1 MSTKNCNR
9 CKNPLLR
16 DGTSQPQRFFPEL
29 DPAYVS
35 IDERTPIDL
44 IDFTLKYAQ
53 KLRFWEADNSTT
65 GDWIGFIENDIA
77 TLITIVAK
85 KNFEQV
91 RADFE
96 IALIPFIPQPPLF
109 LPPTPTNDEFQVLID
124 KSMDLALEI
133 DGWYEKSIPGFSLNL
148 DLLKIIQT
156 QAAPNMRILA
166 SFHRGAQLALTSP
179 PVVPVYPLPFSELSP
194 IWGDFTTVDDDQTI
208 FVGATDIDK
217 VMAAYP
223 TIANIFEAM
232 LNAEEKLS
240 KNASSH
246 FEQIL
251 NEYPS
256 HEAHFT
262 LLLTFYQLFA
272 HAQEHGNTLTERHMD
287 FYYQDVLRMIEKDA
301 VPDHAHL
308 VFEPAKN
315 IDSHLISKGTLF
327 KAGKDATGKDIF
339 FSLDKNIVINRA
351 TVDTVKNIFVHQ
363 NTNDQ
368 IDYIFASQVA
378 NSIDGI
384 GGELPETNPGWKMF
398 GEHQKLA
405 DDSGNIDPR
414 TMPDAEVGFAIASP
428 ELFLKEGERTIS
440 TVLEIESVSLV
451 NFITTHGTLA
461 NAQTTLLANLQ
472 LFFSGT
478 EGWIQPL
485 VASTVTIDVAAS
497 SIIITTGL
505 LVEQPP
511 IVPYNAE
518 VLLSPYQT
526 EWPVLKIV
534 LNQTSSSLVYES
546 MRLLKLKSFTLDV
559 DVKEVV
565 SLVVANDNG
574 TVDASKPF
582 QPFGPI
588 PEVGSNFYMGS
599 EEVFS
604 KKLKELTITLDW
616 QGVPSSNLAAYYKE
630 YKKNSYQQ
638 YIGALNS
645 SGTVVNNGNNNFHAK
660 LKILDDYRW
669 RDLVEVSSS
678 LGVSEASVTT
688 SFADV
693 GGSGSGSGS
702 GAGVVLG
709 GGVGTMFLLFA
720 FLFYNGTST
729 TNRIELFNY
738 DGGPDGPDPRL
749 PRKLRVNNNNI
760 VSLGSGGGTVVN
772 NTFKLLTSYGYK
784 RDVRLQKTPIT
795 EYTNSTKRG
804 FVKLELNSP
813 GFLHDI
819 YPKIQ
824 TKQAIALGKHNLLGF
839 GTTVA
844 EPQLPNEPYTPVVKL
859 MAMDYKSEFKVDYQ
873 SAEFQN
879 YDKRVEQL
887 FHVGPFGVAEI
898 FPVSDLLLV
907 ASEPKKVFN
916 TDNLFPRFVT
926 VIDSDAETKT
936 EGELFIGIKDLRPPQ
951 GLTLLF
957 QFDEGTENLD
967 LEVPD
972 VKWSFLSNN
981 QWIDFES
988 KQIASDSTN
997 GLVNSGIVEFSI
1009 PKEITN
1015 QNTILPAGNHWLR
1028 VQVTENTQAFSNVLL
1043 LQAQA
1048 ASATYED
1055 ISNDPNRLRTFI
1067 EPGVIS
1073 KFVKKDF
1080 AVKTVGQPYLSF
1092 GGRIKEQSNEF
1103 FARAAERLRH
1113 KNRAITIRDYEHL
1126 VLEAYPTIYK
1136 VKCIN
1141 HTSKVSENAPGS
1153 VSVITIPDPATRND
1167 KNPFELKVSKSKLE
1181 EIKTFLQEINSA
1193 LVDLNVRN
1201 PTYEKMKVTFGV
1213 EFKKEFSD
1221 RTFYVNQLSEDIK
1234 RFLSPWAYGEVED
1247 IVFGGRLD
1255 KSVILNFIEERPYV
1269 DFVDEF
1275 IMDLYLPGEEFP
1287 LGGDPD
1293 SPGYVGIQ
1301 EAVAQTAASILIT
1314 NDTHTINEITC

>member
-1 MSTKNCNR
+1 MSKKNCNR

-16 DGTSQPQRFFPEL
+16 DGTSQPQRFLPEL

-44 IDFTLKYAQ
+44 IDFTFKYAQ
-53 KLRFWEADNSTT
+53 KLRFWETDNVTT
-65 GDWIGFIENDIA
+65 GNWIGFIENDVA

-85 KNFEQV
+85 KKTDSIREDFQLALDNFLMSTDPD
-91 RADFE
+91 DFQE
-96 IALIPFIPQPPLF
+96 LI
-109 LPPTPTNDEFQVLID
+109 T
-124 KSMDLALEI
+124 KSLEVALEI
-133 DGWYEKSIPGFSLNL
+133 DSWYKKSIPNFSLNL
-148 DLLKIIQT
+148 DLLKVIQT
-156 QAAPNMRILA
+156 QAAPNMRILVSYDLA
-166 SFHRGAQLALTSP
+166 AQSFLGVPPANPIYPAGVSQLS
-179 PVVPVYPLPFSELSP
+179 S
-194 IWGDFTTVDDDQTI
+194 IWGDFNTVEEDNSVYGPI
-208 FVGATDIDK
+208 AGTDAVK
-217 VMAAYP
+217 MTSAYP
-223 TIANIFEAM
+223 SIVAIFETM
-232 LNAEEKLS
+232 LNAQEKLS
-240 KNASSH
+240 RNAASH
-246 FEQIL
+246 FDQIL

-256 HEAHFT
+256 HEAHHT
-262 LLLTFYQLFA
+262 LLLTFYQLFT
-272 HAQEHGNTLTERHMD
+272 HAQEYGNTLTARHMD
-287 FYYQDVLRMIEKDA
+287 FYYKDVLRMIEKDA
-301 VPDHAHL
+301 VPDQVHL
-308 VFEPAKN
+308 LFEPAKN
-315 IDSHLISKGTLF
+315 IDSHLLTKGTLF
-327 KAGKDATGKDIF
+327 KAGKDSTGKDIF
-339 FSLDKNIVINRA
+339 FSLDKNVVINKA
-351 TVDTVKNIFVHQ
+351 TVDAVKNIFIHR
-363 NTNDQ
+363 NTDDQ
-368 IDYIFASQVA
+368 INYIFASHVA
-378 NSIDGI
+378 NSTDGL
-384 GGELPETNPGWKMF
+384 GGELPENNPGWKMF

-405 DDSGNIDPR
+405 DDITDIAAR
-414 TMPDAEVGFAIASP
+414 TMPNAEIGFAIASP

-440 TVLEIESVSLV
+440 TVLEVDSDSLDAFV
-451 NFITTHGTLA
+451 GFYAGIVDA
-461 NAQTTLLANLQ
+461 QNAMGSNVQ
-472 LFFSGT
+472 LFFSGA

-485 VASTVTIDVAAS
+485 ANTTVGIDLALNTIT
-497 SIIITTGL
+497 ITTGL
-505 LVEQPP
+505 LVEQPAV
-511 IVPYNAE
+511 VPYAEE
-518 VLLSPYQT
+518 VLLSPFQT

-534 LNQTSSSLVYES
+534 LNQASGSVVYDS
-546 MRLLKLKSFTLDV
+546 MKALKLKGFTIDV

-588 PEVGSNFYMGS
+588 PEVGSNFYIGS

-604 KKLKELTITLDW
+604 KKLKDLTITLDW
-616 QGVPSSNLAAYYKE
+616 QGVPSNNMASYYKE
-630 YKKNSYQQ
+630 YKKNSSQE
-638 YIGALNS
+638 YIGVINS
-645 SGTVVNNGNNNFHAK
+645 AGTVVNNGNHNFTAK
-660 LKILDDYRW
+660 LKILDEYRW
-669 RDLVEVSSS
+669 RDLVEVSSAI
-678 LGVSEASVTT
+678 GVSEASVSTLFSDSGGGSDLSTT
-688 SFADV
+688 V
-693 GGSGSGSGS
+693 GSGSFFS
-702 GAGVVLG
+702 G
-709 GGVGTMFLLFA
+709 GGPGGLMFVLFA

-729 TNRIELFNY
+729 TNRIELFNH

-760 VSLGSGGGTVVN
+760 VSVGSGGGTVVN

-839 GTTVA
+839 GTTEA

-859 MAMDYKSEFKVDYQ
+859 MALDYKSEFKVNYQ
-873 SAEFQN
+873 LVEFQN

-887 FHVGPFGVAEI
+887 FHVGPFGVAEV
-898 FPVSDLLLV
+898 FPVADDLLV
-907 ASEPKKVFN
+907 AADPKKVYN
-916 TDNLFPRFVT
+916 TDSLFPRFAT
-926 VIDSDAETKT
+926 AMDTNAEATT
-936 EGELFIGIKDLRPPQ
+936 EGEFFIGIKNLKPPQ
-951 GLTLLF
+951 GVTLFF

-988 KQIASDSTN
+988 KQIANDTTN
-997 GLVNSGIVEFSI
+997 GLVNSGIIEFSI

-1015 QNTILPAGNHWLR
+1015 QNTILPAGIHWLR
-1028 VQVTENTQAFSNVLL
+1028 VQVNENTQAFSDVLL

-1055 ISNDPNRLRTFI
+1055 IGNDPNRLRSVI
-1067 EPGVIS
+1067 EPRVIS

-1080 AVKTVGQPYLSF
+1080 SVKTVDQPYASF
-1092 GGRIKEQSNEF
+1092 GGRVEEQSNEF
-1103 FARAAERLRH
+1103 FTRAAERLRH

-1141 HTSKVSENAPGS
+1141 HTSKFSENAPGS
-1153 VSVITIPDPATRND
+1153 VSVITIPDPSVRND

-1181 EIKTFLQEINSA
+1181 AIKTFLQQINSA

-1201 PTYEKMKVTFGV
+1201 PTYEKIKVTFGV

-1234 RFLSPWAYGEVED
+1234 RFISPWAFGEADD
-1247 IVFGGRLD
+1247 IVFGGRID

-1269 DFVDEF
+1269 DFVDNF
-1275 IMDLYLPGEEFP
+1275 ILDLYLPGEEFP
-1287 LGGDPD
+1287 LGGDP
-1293 SPGYVGIQ
+1293 SAPGYSGIQ
-1301 EAVAQTAASILIT
+1301 EAVAQTAASVLIT
-1314 NDTHTINEITC
+1314 NDTHTINETTC